1 MELLSTEF
9 LHSQEFWTAVA
20 FAVLLGV
27 MAKFVVPAVAAV
39 LDARAAQIKGDL
51 DAATKQRAEAE
62 SILADYQAQLA
73 KARKE
78 AGEIVSK
85 ARADAEAL
93 AAERVKQA
101 EADIGRKAEEA
112 RKSIEAAKHQAL
124 RDVQAEVAGVAVQ
137 VAETLLSEKLDAKQ
151 AAKLTDA
158 ALKRG
163 LN

>member
-20 FAVLLGV
+20 FLILLGIISR
-27 MAKFVVPAVAAV
+27 FVVPAVTAV

-51 DAATKQRAEAE
+51 DSATRQRAEAE
-62 SILADYQAQLA
+62 KVLAEYQAQLA

-93 AAERVKQA
+93 AAERIKQM
-101 EADIGRKAEEA
+101 EADIGRKADDA
-112 RKSIEAAKHQAL
+112 RKSIDAAKQQAL
-124 RDVQAEVAGVAVQ
+124 REVQTEVAGVAMQ
-137 VAETLLSEKLDAKQ
+137 VAETLLGEKVDAKT
-151 AAKLTDA
+151 ASRLTEQ

>member
-1 MELLSTEF
+1 MELLSTTF
-9 LHSQEFWTAVA
+9 VQSQEFWTAVA
-20 FAVLLGV
+20 FFVLLGV
-27 MAKFVVPAVAAV
+27 IARFVAPAVAAV

-51 DAATKQRAEAE
+51 DSANKLRAEAE
-62 SILADYQAQLA
+62 KVMADYQAQLA

-78 AGEIVSK
+78 AGDIVSK

-101 EADIGRKAEEA
+101 EAEISRKAEDA
-112 RKSIEAAKHQAL
+112 RKSIDAAKAQAL
-124 RDVQAEVAGVAVQ
+124 REVQAEVAGVAVQ
-137 VAETLLSEKLDAKQ
+137 VAETLLAEKVDAKQ

-163 LN
+163 MN